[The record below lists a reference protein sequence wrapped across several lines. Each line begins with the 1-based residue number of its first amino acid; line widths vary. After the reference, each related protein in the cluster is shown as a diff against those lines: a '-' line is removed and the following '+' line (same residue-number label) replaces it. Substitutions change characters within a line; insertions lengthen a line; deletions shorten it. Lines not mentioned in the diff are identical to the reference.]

1 MSEKFEHF
9 LASVSSC
16 AGFDRAEMMSA
27 QQASLPVSVRLNP
40 DKNRDAE
47 AVFGD
52 LLADQVPWCSN
63 GWYLKERPQFTLDPH
78 LHAGV
83 YYVQEA
89 SSMFIMQAVSQVLG
103 DNRNLRALD
112 LCGAPGGKS
121 TLLAGMPQFK
131 LVVANELIA
140 SRVPVLQENIVK
152 WGAPHVFVTNNDV
165 ADFSRL
171 GSFFDFVLVDAPCSG
186 SGLFRKDLAALKEW
200 SQDAV
205 SFCAQRQR
213 RILKDAADLLDEGG
227 ILVYS
232 TCSFSKEEN
241 EDNTDFLI
249 SLGFESVQLKLEP
262 AWQVVESISDQHQA
276 YGYRFYPYKL
286 SGEGFFCTVLRK
298 LKNASKSAGNY
309 GKRMPRQVVF
319 PDASKWLSESFD
331 LYLTERDGDLMACNA
346 SNAEDLFHL
355 KDFLKVKKTGI
366 RVGRLIRD
374 ELIPDHELAL
384 SLVLSPTLPSL
395 ELSREDAVRYL
406 RRDEFHVAFNNSGWH
421 LIKYKEVRLG
431 WVKISQGRIKNNYPM
446 TWRILMKP

>member
-1 MSEKFEHF
+1 MSERFEQF

-16 AGFDRAEMMSA
+16 VGFDRSEMISA
-27 QQASLPVSVRLNP
+27 QRATLPVSVRLNP
-40 DKNRDAE
+40 DKKKDPKS
-47 AVFGD
+47 VFGD
-52 LLADQVPWCSN
+52 LLAHQVPWCSN

-78 LHAGV
+78 LHAGT

-89 SSMFIMQAVSQVLG
+89 SSMFITQAVSQVLG
-103 DNRNLRALD
+103 GNRNLRALD

-140 SRVPVLQENIVK
+140 SRVSVLQENIIK

-171 GSFFDFVLVDAPCSG
+171 GSFFDFVMVDAPCSG
-186 SGLFRKDLAALKEW
+186 SGLFRKDPAALKEW

-205 SFCAQRQR
+205 AFCAQRQR

-227 ILVYS
+227 VLVYS

-249 SLGFESVQLKLEP
+249 SLGFESVQLKLEST
-262 AWQVVESISDQHQA
+262 WQVVESISDQHKA
-276 YGYRFYPYKL
+276 FGYRFYPYKL

-298 LKNASKSAGNY
+298 LKNASISTANY
-309 GKRMPRQVVF
+309 GYKIPRQVVF
-319 PDASKWLSESFD
+319 PGSGKWLSDSND
-331 LYLTERDGDLMACNA
+331 LYLTERDGDLMACYVN
-346 SNAEDLFHL
+346 NAEDLLHL
-355 KDFLKVKKTGI
+355 KNFLKVRKSGI
-366 RVGRLIRD
+366 RMGRLIRD

-384 SLVLSPTLPSL
+384 SSVISPTLPSL
-395 ELSREDAVRYL
+395 ELKREDAVRYL
-406 RRDEFHVAFNNSGWH
+406 RRDELNGAFNGSGWH
-421 LIKYKEVRLG
+421 LIKFEEARLG
-431 WVKISQGRIKNNYPM
+431 WVKISQGKFKNNYPM
-446 TWRILMKP
+446 SWRILMKP

>member
-1 MSEKFEHF
+1 MSERFEQF

-16 AGFDRAEMMSA
+16 VGFDRSEMISA
-27 QQASLPVSVRLNP
+27 QRATLPVSVRLNP
-40 DKNRDAE
+40 DKKKDPKS
-47 AVFGD
+47 VFGD
-52 LLADQVPWCSN
+52 LLAHQVPWCSN

-78 LHAGV
+78 LHAGT

-89 SSMFIMQAVSQVLG
+89 SSMFITQAVSQVLG
-103 DNRNLRALD
+103 GNRNLRALD

-140 SRVPVLQENIVK
+140 SRVPVLQENIIK

-171 GSFFDFVLVDAPCSG
+171 GSFFDFVMVDAPCSG
-186 SGLFRKDLAALKEW
+186 SGLFRKDPAALKEW

-205 SFCAQRQR
+205 AFCAQRQR

-227 ILVYS
+227 VLVYS

-249 SLGFESVQLKLEP
+249 SLGFESVQLKLEST
-262 AWQVVESISDQHQA
+262 WQVVESISDQHKA
-276 YGYRFYPYKL
+276 FGYRFYPYKL

-298 LKNASKSAGNY
+298 LKNASISTANY
-309 GKRMPRQVVF
+309 GYKIPRQVVF
-319 PDASKWLSESFD
+319 PGSGKWLSDSND
-331 LYLTERDGDLMACNA
+331 LYLTERDGDLMACYVN
-346 SNAEDLFHL
+346 NAEDLLHL
-355 KDFLKVKKTGI
+355 KNFLKVRKSGI
-366 RVGRLIRD
+366 RMGRLIRD

-384 SLVLSPTLPSL
+384 SSVISPTLPSL
-395 ELSREDAVRYL
+395 ELKREDAVRYL
-406 RRDEFHVAFNNSGWH
+406 RRDELNGAFNGSGWH
-421 LIKYKEVRLG
+421 LIKFEEARLG
-431 WVKISQGRIKNNYPM
+431 WVKISQGKFKNNYPM
-446 TWRILMKP
+446 SWRILMKP